1 MTKKALAL
9 DIGGTKIYHTIID
22 ENGNICSEIKKHS
35 TPKNLDELKE
45 FLKNTISQYE
55 NEVDAIGIATAGA
68 VNNENSKVISS
79 TANLVKGYNTID
91 FKSFSTKYVFI
102 ENDANSA
109 AWAEHILGS
118 SKNCTYSVMATLGT
132 GVGGGIILD
141 NKLFK
146 GKSGGAGE
154 MHFKMYPDKRRQC
167 TCGAWDCFEAYASGT
182 GLKIT
187 AQEMLN
193 DEYVTTYNVI
203 DGVKNGDTKMKEVFD
218 KWQNDILVGL
228 VGLANL
234 FDPDCIVLSG
244 SMAEFVDTEFLEN
257 GVNSQIVTAPTKV
270 FKATTG
276 NYAGMLGVALLA
288 LNNQTSSCLTNERP

>member
-1 MTKKALAL
+1 MVKKALAI
-9 DIGGTKIYHTIID
+9 DIGGTKISHTIID
-22 ENGNICSEIKKHS
+22 ENGKILEKIEKHS
-35 TPKNLDELKE
+35 TPKDFEELKSL
-45 FLKNTISQYE
+45 LKNTILKHE

-79 TANLVKGYNTID
+79 TANLVKGYNTLD
-91 FKSFSTKYVFI
+91 FKSLSTKPVFI

-109 AWAEHILGS
+109 AWAEHVLGA
-118 SKNCTYSVMATLGT
+118 SKNCSYSVMATLGT
-132 GVGGGIILD
+132 GVGGGIILN

-182 GLKIT
+182 GLKLT
-187 AQEMLN
+187 AEEMLN
-193 DEYVTTYNVI
+193 DKEVTTYDVI
-203 DGVKNGDTKMKEVFD
+203 DGIHKGNEKMKHVFD
-218 KWQNDILVGL
+218 RWQNDILVGL

-244 SMAEFVDTEFLEN
+244 SMAEFVDTEFLEQ

-270 FKATTG
+270 YKATTG
-276 NYAGMLGVALLA
+276 NYAGMIGVSLLA
-288 LNNQTSSCLTNERP
+288 LKN